1 MSEAWGCLPM
11 HLLLCTTRQ
20 RPAAVCERL
29 PLASRRA
36 PRLYEGMAH
45 RQSWRGYAVF
55 GHPNP
60 DDTSSRHHLSRAPTQ
75 RFNGHQTRLEP
86 GAGAVEEAHHVE
98 QEGSAQDGDDEAPEV
113 ESGDAGA
120 TQGADD

>member
-1 MSEAWGCLPM
+1 MKVWLI
-11 HLLLCTTRQ
+11 
-20 RPAAVCERL
+20 
-29 PLASRRA
+29 AS
-36 PRLYEGMAH
+36 
-45 RQSWRGYAVF
+45 SWRGYAVF

-75 RFNGHQTRLEP
+75 QFNGHQTRLEP

-98 QEGSAQDGDDEAPEV
+98 QEDSAQDGDDEAPEV

-120 TQGADD
+120 TQGADDQAADHSPDNPDYSCAEHPLSQPPHPA